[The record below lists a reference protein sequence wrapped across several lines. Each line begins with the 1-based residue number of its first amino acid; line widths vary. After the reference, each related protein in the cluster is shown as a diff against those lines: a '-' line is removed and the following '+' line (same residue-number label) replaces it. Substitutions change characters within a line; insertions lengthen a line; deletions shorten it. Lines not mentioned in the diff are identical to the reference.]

1 MHETVYELPRE
12 CTGCKFYLVCMRQ
25 STSPERAQNKIGTLY
40 AYYRVLEV
48 PSMHETENYPREST
62 GCNWYLACILM
73 GTNVPGM
80 HETENY
86 PRESTGCNWYE
97 GSQ

>member
-1 MHETVYELPRE
+1 
-12 CTGCKFYLVCMRQ
+12 MRQ
-25 STSPERAQNKIGTLY
+25 RTTPERAQNKIGTLY

-48 PSMHETENYPREST
+48 PSMHETENWTTHEK
-62 GCNWYLACILM
+62 LQAAI
-73 GTNVPGM
+73 GTLYVYYRVLVVPGM